1 MLKVRD
7 RMTRQPVVLAPE
19 DNLRKARRLMEERG
33 LRRFPVL
40 DNGVLVGIV
49 TDRDIRAADISCAVV
64 QEKRYED
71 YILDHVLVGGIMT
84 PNPITVHPDTP
95 LTEAAGIILE
105 NKIGGLPVLENER
118 LVGMITET
126 DLIRT
131 LTEMLKRPSSS

>member
-1 MLKVRD
+1 MSEGASTSRQGGRWKVRD
-7 RMTRQPVVLAPE
+7 RMTPQPVVLAPE

-95 LTEAAGIILE
+95 LTEAAGITLE

-118 LVGMITET
+118 LV
-126 DLIRT
+126 
-131 LTEMLKRPSSS
+131 

>member
-1 MLKVRD
+1 MKVRD

-33 LRRFPVL
+33 LRRFPVI

-49 TDRDIRAADISCAVV
+49 TDRDIRAADIRWAVV

>member
-1 MLKVRD
+1 
-7 RMTRQPVVLAPE
+7 MTRQPVVLAPE